1 MDLKE
6 PDLKEPDVKAHPK
19 NFCGALG
26 LYGLEGTG
34 LKEPD

>member
-1 MDLKE
+1 M
-6 PDLKEPDVKAHPK
+6 DVKAHPK

-34 LKEPD
+34 LEGTGLEGTGR